1 MGMNPEMIVML
12 AYDTK
17 NNWRRF
23 GEVAPRRDIFVAPG
37 SRFAAPHEVVRIV
50 YLMSCVSL
58 SDDGAVHVPRSH
70 SWLTGRRLGALR
82 RINRPAFDAALLR
95 SPS

>member
-37 SRFAAPHEVVRIV
+37 SRFAAPHEVVR
-50 YLMSCVSL
+50 VS
-58 SDDGAVHVPRSH
+58 S
-70 SWLTGRRLGALR
+70 
-82 RINRPAFDAALLR
+82 I
-95 SPS
+95 